1 MKCRGRIR
9 IREIYHSRR
18 HVGLP
23 SQLSSVAKAAS
34 CRVASWY
41 FAKSIYRHF
50 LRVTGRDRSIEW
62 VWCQPAV
69 RVREHGSWFRSAG
82 LARPDFWVFN
92 ESMSRR
98 ADRALSRVRLFVSG
112 LEPFV
117 KLSWIPLAA
126 SVITIYEPAARYFF
140 IGLLRLFSAAGPNLA
155 RAPSFFNRIINEFR
169 PARFN
174 YRLYTVEAELLSC
187 KS

>member
-1 MKCRGRIR
+1 MPRTDSHPRNLSLAATRRTALSVILRGQSGLMP
-9 IREIYHSRR
+9 SRL
-18 HVGLP
+18 VIFCKINLP
-23 SQLSSVAKAAS
+23 SFFT
-34 CRVASWY
+34 CHRPW
-41 FAKSIYRHF
+41 
-50 LRVTGRDRSIEW
+50 SIEW